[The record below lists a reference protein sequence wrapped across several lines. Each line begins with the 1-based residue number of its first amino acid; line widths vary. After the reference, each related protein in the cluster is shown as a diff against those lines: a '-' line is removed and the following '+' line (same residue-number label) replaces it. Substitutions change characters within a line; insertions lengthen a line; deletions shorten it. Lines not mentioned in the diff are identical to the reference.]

1 MFSKIKNFLLEVR
14 SEMRKVVWPTKQ
26 ETIKYTVA
34 VIGIS
39 AALEV
44 FFGGIDFGLS
54 DLLETYI
61 LK

>member
-1 MFSKIKNFLLEVR
+1 MISKIKNFLLEVR

-39 AALEV
+39 AALAI

-54 DLLETYI
+54 YLLENYI